1 MERLQEWGAQ
11 LIAVFSDTFASLV
24 TYLPVVLTAI
34 AVLLIGWLLA
44 ILIRGLVRR
53 ALESMDWLFARLM
66 PRSAGRS
73 ETLTRATSR
82 AISTVVF
89 WIVLLVFAA
98 SALRILGGS
107 LFERWTENLLAYL
120 PSAIGG
126 VIIIVIGFTGGTLAR
141 HILEQAS
148 VGLGVGQSSLLGRLA
163 QAVIVISCVVI
174 GIDQLGVNVNFLIQL
189 TTVTAA
195 AVFGG
200 IALVF
205 ALGTRQH
212 LANLI
217 GAHYARKHYAPG
229 DYVKIGAFQG
239 RIVEIADGCV
249 FIETE
254 RRRRLGARARTSA
267 PSRSSR
273 SGRRRERPRAARR
286 RVSAR
291 CIPRAPRAC
300 SSRCRSTRRTPCS
313 NAVDVATAAPVVGH
327 MLPTCAAR
335 CIERQPPADSALLL
349 ERLGSQESVAVLR
362 HLPNEH
368 ARERA
373 RARSARNGSW
383 RSSCC

>member
-1 MERLQEWGAQ
+1 MDRLQAWGAQ
-11 LIAVFSDTFASLV
+11 LIGVFRDTLESIV
-24 TYLPVVLTAI
+24 TYLPIVLTAV
-34 AVLLIGWLLA
+34 AVLVIGWLIA
-44 ILIRGLVRR
+44 RLIRSLVRR
-53 ALESMDWLFARLM
+53 ALESMDWLFARLA

-73 ETLTRATSR
+73 EALARATSR

-126 VIIIVIGFTGGTLAR
+126 IIIIVVGFTGGTLVR
-141 HILEQAS
+141 HVLEQAS

-163 QAVIVISCVVI
+163 QAVIVVSCVVI
-174 GIDQLGVNVNFLIQL
+174 GIDQLGVDVAFLVQL

-229 DYVKIGAFQG
+229 DFVKIGAYQG
-239 RIVEIADGCV
+239 RIVEIVDGCV
-249 FIETE
+249 FLETDA
-254 RRRRLGARARTSA
+254 GDVSVPAQNFSA
-267 PSRSSR
+267 EAFVKIRKT
-273 SGRRRERPRAARR
+273 
-286 RVSAR
+286 V
-291 CIPRAPRAC
+291 
-300 SSRCRSTRRTPCS
+300 
-313 NAVDVATAAPVVGH
+313 
-327 MLPTCAAR
+327 
-335 CIERQPPADSALLL
+335 
-349 ERLGSQESVAVLR
+349 
-362 HLPNEH
+362 
-368 ARERA
+368 
-373 RARSARNGSW
+373 
-383 RSSCC
+383 

>member
-1 MERLQEWGAQ
+1 MERLQAWGAQ
-11 LIAVFSDTFASLV
+11 LIDVFRDTLASLV
-24 TYLPVVLTAI
+24 TYLPVVLTAV

-44 ILIRGLVRR
+44 HFIRSLVRR
-53 ALESMDWLFARLM
+53 ALESMDWLFARFV

-89 WIVLLVFAA
+89 WTVLLIFAA
-98 SALRILGGS
+98 SALRILGGT
-107 LFERWTENLLAYL
+107 LFERWTENLIAYL

-126 VIIIVIGFTGGTLAR
+126 VIIIVVGFTAGTLAR

-163 QAVIVISCVVI
+163 QAVIVISCIVI

-205 ALGTRQH
+205 ALGTRTH

-229 DYVKIGAFQG
+229 DLVKIGAFQG
-239 RIVEIADGCV
+239 RLVEIADGCV

-254 RRRRLGARARTSA
+254 AGDVSVPGQHFSA
-267 PSRSSR
+267 EPFVKIRK
-273 SGRRRERPRAARR
+273 
-286 RVSAR
+286 
-291 CIPRAPRAC
+291 AP
-300 SSRCRSTRRTPCS
+300 
-313 NAVDVATAAPVVGH
+313 
-327 MLPTCAAR
+327 
-335 CIERQPPADSALLL
+335 
-349 ERLGSQESVAVLR
+349 
-362 HLPNEH
+362 
-368 ARERA
+368 
-373 RARSARNGSW
+373 
-383 RSSCC
+383 

>member
-1 MERLQEWGAQ
+1 MDRLQAWGAQ
-11 LIAVFSDTFASLV
+11 LIGVFKDTLESIV
-24 TYLPVVLTAI
+24 TYLPIVLAAI
-34 AVLLIGWLLA
+34 AVLVIGWLIA
-44 ILIRGLVRR
+44 HVVRGLVRR
-53 ALESMDWLFARLM
+53 ALESMDWLFARLA

-73 ETLTRATSR
+73 EALARATSR

-126 VIIIVIGFTGGTLAR
+126 IIIIVVGFTGGTLVR
-141 HILEQAS
+141 HVLEQAS

-163 QAVIVISCVVI
+163 QAVIVISCIVI
-174 GIDQLGVNVNFLIQL
+174 GIDQLGVNVAFLIQL

-229 DYVKIGAFQG
+229 DFVKIGAFQG
-239 RIVEIADGCV
+239 RIVEIVDGCV
-249 FIETE
+249 FLETE
-254 RRRRLGARARTSA
+254 AGDVSVPAQNFSAEAFVKIRKTS
-267 PSRSSR
+267 
-273 SGRRRERPRAARR
+273 
-286 RVSAR
+286 
-291 CIPRAPRAC
+291 
-300 SSRCRSTRRTPCS
+300 
-313 NAVDVATAAPVVGH
+313 
-327 MLPTCAAR
+327 
-335 CIERQPPADSALLL
+335 
-349 ERLGSQESVAVLR
+349 
-362 HLPNEH
+362 
-368 ARERA
+368 
-373 RARSARNGSW
+373 
-383 RSSCC
+383 

>member
-1 MERLQEWGAQ
+1 MERLQDWGAQ

-44 ILIRGLVRR
+44 HLIRGLVRR
-53 ALESMDWLFARLM
+53 ALESMDWLFARLV

-73 ETLTRATSR
+73 ETLARATSR

-89 WIVLLVFAA
+89 WIVLLIFAA
-98 SALRILGGS
+98 SALRILGGT

-126 VIIIVIGFTGGTLAR
+126 VIIIVVGFTGGTLVR

-148 VGLGVGQSSLLGRLA
+148 IGLGAGQSTLLGRLA
-163 QAVIVISCVVI
+163 QAVLVISCVVI

-217 GAHYARKHYAPG
+217 GAHYARKHYRPG
-229 DYVKIGAFQG
+229 DYVRIGSFQG

-249 FIETE
+249 FIETDV
-254 RRRRLGARARTSA
+254 GDVSVPGQSFSA
-267 PSRSSR
+267 EPFIKVRK
-273 SGRRRERPRAARR
+273 
-286 RVSAR
+286 VS
-291 CIPRAPRAC
+291 
-300 SSRCRSTRRTPCS
+300 
-313 NAVDVATAAPVVGH
+313 
-327 MLPTCAAR
+327 
-335 CIERQPPADSALLL
+335 
-349 ERLGSQESVAVLR
+349 
-362 HLPNEH
+362 
-368 ARERA
+368 
-373 RARSARNGSW
+373 
-383 RSSCC
+383 

>member
-1 MERLQEWGAQ
+1 MERLQVWGAQ
-11 LIAVFSDTFASLV
+11 LIAVFSDTFASLI

-44 ILIRGLVRR
+44 HLIRGLVRR

-82 AISTVVF
+82 AVSTVVF
-89 WIVLLVFAA
+89 WIVLLIFAA

-141 HILEQAS
+141 HVLEQAS

-217 GAHYARKHYAPG
+217 GAHYARKHYGPG
-229 DYVKIGAFQG
+229 DYVKIGGFQG
-239 RIVEIADGCV
+239 RIVEISDGCL
-249 FIETE
+249 FIETDV
-254 RRRRLGARARTSA
+254 GDVSVPGQHFSA
-267 PSRSSR
+267 EPFVKIRK
-273 SGRRRERPRAARR
+273 
-286 RVSAR
+286 SA
-291 CIPRAPRAC
+291 
-300 SSRCRSTRRTPCS
+300 
-313 NAVDVATAAPVVGH
+313 
-327 MLPTCAAR
+327 
-335 CIERQPPADSALLL
+335 
-349 ERLGSQESVAVLR
+349 
-362 HLPNEH
+362 
-368 ARERA
+368 
-373 RARSARNGSW
+373 
-383 RSSCC
+383 

>member
-1 MERLQEWGAQ
+1 MDRLQAWGAQ
-11 LIAVFSDTFASLV
+11 LIAVFRDTLESLV
-24 TYLPVVLTAI
+24 TYLPVVLTAV

-44 ILIRGLVRR
+44 HVIRSLVRR
-53 ALESMDWLFARLM
+53 ALESMDWLFARLAS
-66 PRSAGRS
+66 RSGGRS
-73 ETLTRATSR
+73 EALARATSR

-98 SALRILGGS
+98 SALRILGGQ

-126 VIIIVIGFTGGTLAR
+126 VIIMVIGFTGGTLAR

-148 VGLGVGQSSLLGRLA
+148 IGLGVGQSSLLGRLA

-205 ALGTRQH
+205 ELGTREH

-229 DYVKIGAFQG
+229 DFVRAGAFEG
-239 RIVEIADGCV
+239 RIVEISDGCI
-249 FIETE
+249 FIETTDGDVSVPG
-254 RRRRLGARARTSA
+254 RHFSA
-267 PSRSSR
+267 EPFVKVRK
-273 SGRRRERPRAARR
+273 SG
-286 RVSAR
+286 
-291 CIPRAPRAC
+291 
-300 SSRCRSTRRTPCS
+300 
-313 NAVDVATAAPVVGH
+313 
-327 MLPTCAAR
+327 
-335 CIERQPPADSALLL
+335 
-349 ERLGSQESVAVLR
+349 
-362 HLPNEH
+362 
-368 ARERA
+368 
-373 RARSARNGSW
+373 
-383 RSSCC
+383 

>member
-1 MERLQEWGAQ
+1 MDRLQAWGAQ
-11 LIAVFSDTFASLV
+11 LIGVFRDTLESIV
-24 TYLPVVLTAI
+24 TYLPIVLTAV
-34 AVLLIGWLLA
+34 AVLVIGWLIA
-44 ILIRGLVRR
+44 RVIRSLVRR
-53 ALESMDWLFARLM
+53 ALESMDWLFARLA

-73 ETLTRATSR
+73 EALARATSR

-126 VIIIVIGFTGGTLAR
+126 IIIIVVGFTGGTLVR
-141 HILEQAS
+141 HVLEQAS

-174 GIDQLGVNVNFLIQL
+174 GIDQLGVNVAFLIQL

-229 DYVKIGAFQG
+229 DFVKIGAFQG
-239 RIVEIADGCV
+239 RIVEIVDGCV
-249 FIETE
+249 FLETDA
-254 RRRRLGARARTSA
+254 GDVSVPAQNFSA
-267 PSRSSR
+267 EAFVKIRKT
-273 SGRRRERPRAARR
+273 
-286 RVSAR
+286 V
-291 CIPRAPRAC
+291 
-300 SSRCRSTRRTPCS
+300 
-313 NAVDVATAAPVVGH
+313 
-327 MLPTCAAR
+327 
-335 CIERQPPADSALLL
+335 
-349 ERLGSQESVAVLR
+349 
-362 HLPNEH
+362 
-368 ARERA
+368 
-373 RARSARNGSW
+373 
-383 RSSCC
+383 

>member
-1 MERLQEWGAQ
+1 MERLQVWGAD
-11 LIAVFSDTFASLV
+11 LMAVFRDTLASLV
-24 TYLPVVLTAI
+24 TYLPVVLTAV

-44 ILIRGLVRR
+44 HVARGLVRR
-53 ALESMDWLFARLM
+53 ALESMDWLFARLV
-66 PRSAGRS
+66 PRAAGRS
-73 ETLTRATSR
+73 ETLARATSR

-89 WIVLLVFAA
+89 WIVLLIFAA

-229 DYVKIGAFQG
+229 DYVRVGTLEG

-254 RRRRLGARARTSA
+254 HGDVSVPGQHFSA
-267 PSRSSR
+267 EPFTKLRK
-273 SGRRRERPRAARR
+273 
-286 RVSAR
+286 
-291 CIPRAPRAC
+291 
-300 SSRCRSTRRTPCS
+300 
-313 NAVDVATAAPVVGH
+313 
-327 MLPTCAAR
+327 PT
-335 CIERQPPADSALLL
+335 
-349 ERLGSQESVAVLR
+349 
-362 HLPNEH
+362 
-368 ARERA
+368 
-373 RARSARNGSW
+373 
-383 RSSCC
+383 